1 MWLLRAGPWP
11 AAARPGRSGTR
22 RGRRPGAAAAAPT
35 QRPPS
40 TPALALRPPRRRR
53 RRARRRARRASLRRS
68 GRRAKAQHG
77 GVRERPTAAA
87 ANERT
92 VGGRAAQRQAGRR
105 AAPCGGGGG
114 GAHAARAH
122 AACACSCGAD
132 GTARRERS
140 QALRG
145 LWLHGTGAGA
155 ACARL
160 RCTGDARRNGRSICA
175 SVLSN
180 AELARRSCAWL
191 AACRTH
197 DHQSPIPIR
206 KIAAQYKPRAALS
219 CSACVQTM
227 PPRST
232 IRQYVCCVCVV
243 CCVPR
248 RAVRSRFAQ
257 TPRVEMNA
265 RGRPGCA
272 RRPPR
277 RIHTGT
283 AGCAPASSSSSA
295 ALEPCCFIMG

>member
-1 MWLLRAGPWP
+1 MCLLRAGPWP

-40 TPALALRPPRRRR
+40 TPARALRTPRRRR

-105 AAPCGGGGG
+105 VAPCGGGC